1 MNPNV
6 LNPVF
11 SRLKTPISLYSA
23 SLGIGPMSPSE
34 PQQVTV
40 LSTQEMD
47 AARIGMIASIVGGSV
62 MLIAAIFYVTTVQVD
77 SDYSYLIL
85 GMMLGTI
92 GLCVIAYLEV
102 CKHELLPSPSEVLK
116 DYLGSAAVV
125 FGTLAALWISRF
137 SIWFLAVENT
147 FIAQDV
153 GNNFWIPDWMPMVQ
167 TIGVIGTVALGAWM
181 AQRHSLGN
189 SVRAALVLAP
199 ISVSF
204 SVITIWLDWSAP
216 GLSVWVGFG
225 HLLLLSSA
233 IIYALHLDRAPLYLL
248 AAGVASVFPLLF
260 SMTSVGPEAISLL
273 VPIIV
278 IVGITAMDRSLDRK
292 MIENS
297 SGFVVGTV
305 LIAQFWS
312 FGSPFVFA
320 GFTLTT
326 APFDLSFVLWAT
338 LLVGWFGPTYMQRT
352 PAMPIGLALALA
364 MLQGEAAAVAWSV
377 AFLAF
382 IYLATRD
389 HARTW
394 VITWTFIAMVAS
406 WWFSSTAGPGA
417 DLPPLFGGLEIEIM
431 DLVHYVLFPGLVGLG
446 IWQILSSRF
455 PAYILG
461 MLALAG
467 AFTPASFGG
476 LDLPFSVLV
485 IGTGVLALALEIRA
499 SSDLDS
505 INTVHFLPALSS
517 VVLASLSAGPFLA
530 DSLPDGSK
538 DLVTLLIA
546 PFTGVLLYAL
556 TYSIRGKEVF
566 NTTSED
572 IVISEG
578 NPFRL
583 SLISVYILLFFGQ
596 FLGLH
601 NLSLHADLDASIIEA
616 LRLTLFALTVGII
629 ALEGGI
635 LKSGTPMERLGSS
648 LAALFLIWGASITL
662 NELALSGALIRELIL
677 IGALIGINLRFQAKG
692 DSSEEERSLD
702 QAVLFILLI
711 SSFMDLSGG
720 LWSLVVFFLVA
731 DRAIR
736 YQHGFTQIFLLPAAF
751 AISIIGKFGILSEHG
766 LIWDRFDLLPYLGEF
781 SNLLGD
787 DLLPRW
793 SILLLVAISALS
805 LFHHRSITN
814 PRNEYTPYLP
824 YFWLVVS
831 VAVILPDA
839 RYVPGLFTIIMAA
852 LMLRTGYLGWFWIN
866 PFVAGWS
873 AVTTLD
879 LIKEN
884 EWGLMNIHEESAFAM
899 TLGLVAFAQLFAY
912 RYGFLH
918 RFTDIRIEAQGFNLE
933 KGPGENLGFN
943 LYNRALGY
951 STLILF
957 APDQVVDYLPFIR
970 VVLTGLLGLDLYLN
984 RLLWPLRLWII
995 PMVVFTGE
1003 FLYNEVNIEEEFGN
1017 PATYDQFAFLLLVIA
1032 GAYQLYCSYKQ
1043 VNEFNEE
1050 SSESHAGIIGT
1061 FSVILGL
1068 WWFIDFGDY
1077 NMGALNGIVM
1087 VIIFGHHLVLGFG
1100 RDDSWRR
1107 LFSLVGL
1114 PTGMLVT
1121 GFSLNNQLV
1130 QVISLFLAA
1139 MTLIAQGIMY
1149 SARGGIGMGSA
1160 RSEGGI
1166 HMDSMTAFIKPDLAI
1181 SKESGTEGEE
1191 EGDSDDSD
1199 ESDPIEEDAPEAED
1213 VPEAEDDF
1221 ASINDVRFPLLGS
1234 SIDMEI
1240 EGAMLQ
1246 RIVTAVSTAGT
1257 PGFQPLVHINGQGVL
1272 SLLWEPIPDFT
1283 QEE

>member
-1 MNPNV
+1 M
-6 LNPVF
+6 
-11 SRLKTPISLYSA
+11 TT
-23 SLGIGPMSPSE
+23 SE
-34 PQQVTV
+34 PQQATI
-40 LSTQEMD
+40 LSAQEMD

-85 GMMLGTI
+85 GMMLGSI
-92 GLCVIAYLEV
+92 GLCVIGYLEV
-102 CKHELLPSPSEVLK
+102 CKRELLPSPSEVLK
-116 DYLGSAAVV
+116 DYVGSAAVV
-125 FGTLAALWISRF
+125 FGTLATLWISRF

-216 GLSVWVGFG
+216 GLSLWVSLG

-233 IIYALHLDRAPLYLL
+233 ILYALHLDRAPLYLL
-248 AAGVASVFPLLF
+248 ASGVATVFPLLF
-260 SMTSVGPEAISLL
+260 SLTSAGMLGLCLL
-273 VPIIV
+273 VPII
-278 IVGITAMDRSLDRK
+278 ILVGMTAMDRSLDRK

-297 SGFVVGTV
+297 SGFVIGAV
-305 LIAQFWS
+305 LLAQFA
-312 FGSPFVFA
+312 GRGEPLVFA
-320 GFTLTT
+320 GFILSNF
-326 APFDLSFVLWAT
+326 PFDLSFILWAT

-364 MLQGEAAAVAWSV
+364 MLQGEAAAVAWLV
-377 AFLAF
+377 AIMAF

-394 VITWTFIAMVAS
+394 VITWTFIAMMAS
-406 WWFSSTAGPGA
+406 WWFSSIGSNATNPGT
-417 DLPPLFGGLEIEIM
+417 LFGGLEVEIT
-431 DLVHYVLFPGLVGLG
+431 DLLHYVLFPCLVGLG
-446 IWQILSSRF
+446 TWQVLSSRF
-455 PAYILG
+455 PPIIV
-461 MLALAG
+461 ALTALTG
-467 AFTPASFGG
+467 AFSPTSFGG
-476 LDLPFSVLV
+476 VDLPFTVLV
-485 IGTGVLALALEIRA
+485 IGTGVLALSLEIRA
-499 SSDLDS
+499 SSERAS
-505 INTVHFLPALSS
+505 INTFHLSPALGS
-517 VVLASLSAGPFLA
+517 VVIASLSAGPFLA
-530 DSLPDGSK
+530 DYLLAGTQ
-538 DLVTLLIA
+538 DLATLLIA
-546 PFTGVLLYAL
+546 PFSGALLYGL
-556 TYSIRGKEVF
+556 TYSVRGKEVF
-566 NTTSED
+566 NTSSES
-572 IVISEG
+572 IVVSEA

-601 NLSLHADLDASIIEA
+601 TSSLHADLDASMIEA
-616 LRLTLFALTVGII
+616 LRLIVFALTVGII
-629 ALEGGI
+629 ALEGGV
-635 LKSGTPMERLGSS
+635 LKSGTSMERFGSS
-648 LAALFLIWGASITL
+648 LAALFLIWGASISL
-662 NELALSGALIRELIL
+662 NELELSGALIRELIL

-692 DSSEEERSLD
+692 DSSEEERFFD

-736 YQHGFTQIFLLPAAF
+736 YQHGFTQIFLLPATF
-751 AISIIGKFGILSEHG
+751 AISIIGKFGILSKHG
-766 LIWDRFDLLPYLGEF
+766 LVWDQFDLIPYLGEF
-781 SNLLGD
+781 SNLLGNN
-787 DLLPRW
+787 LLPRW
-793 SILLLVAISALS
+793 SILLLIAISALS
-805 LFHHRSITN
+805 LYHHRSITN

-839 RYVPGLFTIIMAA
+839 RYVPGLFTVLMTA
-852 LMLRTGYLGWFWIN
+852 LILRTGYLGWFWIN

-879 LIKEN
+879 LVQEN
-884 EWGLMNIHEESAFAM
+884 EWGLINIQEESAFAM

-912 RYGFLH
+912 RHGFLH
-918 RFTDIRIEAQGFNLE
+918 RFTDQRIESQGFNLE
-933 KGPGENLGFN
+933 EGPDENTVFN
-943 LYNRALGY
+943 LYNRVLGY

-957 APDQVVDYLPFIR
+957 APEQVVDYLPFIR
-970 VVLTGLLGLDLYLN
+970 VLLTGLLGIDLYFN

-995 PMVVFTGE
+995 PMVFFTGDFLDQE
-1003 FLYNEVNIEEEFGN
+1003 FNIVNDV
-1017 PATYDQFAFLLLVIA
+1017 TYDQFAFLLLVIA

-1050 SSESHAGIIGT
+1050 EMIQSHAGIIGT
-1061 FSVILGL
+1061 FSVIFGL
-1068 WWFIDFGDY
+1068 WSFIDLGDY
-1077 NMGALNGIVM
+1077 NLGALNGIVM

-1121 GFSLNNQLV
+1121 GFSFGNELV
-1130 QVISLFLAA
+1130 AVISLFLAA

-1160 RSEGGI
+1160 RSDGGV
-1166 HMDSMTAFIKPDLAI
+1166 HMDSLTAFIKPDLAI
-1181 SKESGTEGEE
+1181 VEES
-1191 EGDSDDSD
+1191 DSEDEVEDDSPDSD
-1199 ESDPIEEDAPEAED
+1199 ESDSIEEDAPEVEEI
-1213 VPEAEDDF
+1213 PEPMDALS
-1221 ASINDVRFPLLGS
+1221 SISDVRFPLLGS

-1246 RIVTAVSTAGT
+1246 RIVSTVSAAGT
-1257 PGFQPLVHINGQGVL
+1257 PGFRPLVHINGQGVL